1 MAINDGRVISNFINQ
16 AIKEKNITINGN
28 GKQTR
33 SFQYIDDLINGMIL
47 MMNSHDT
54 FIGPVNIGNPME
66 ISIKDLASKVLN
78 LTKSKSKL
86 IYQNLPQD
94 DPKERMPEISLAF
107 DNLNWSP
114 KIDLDLGLIKTIKY
128 FKKIHEKDFNYWW
141 CWVHWLSCG

>member
-1 MAINDGRVISNFINQ
+1 
-16 AIKEKNITINGN
+16 
-28 GKQTR
+28 
-33 SFQYIDDLINGMIL
+33 MIL

-94 DPKERMPEISLAF
+94 DPKRRMPEISLAF

-114 KIDLDLGLIKTIKY
+114 KIDLDWI
-128 FKKIHEKDFNYWW
+128 N
-141 CWVHWLSCG
+141 